1 MRRPKLR
8 SEPRFSANKLA
19 EYMTAAGPTKRRS
32 LIVDQIVSPT
42 TKILNYEH
50 ARAAARRI
58 LSDPS
63 RNAQS
68 WMRAASRLRD
78 SAANTPDEFD
88 ARCMRLSAQALE
100 AFAPSSH
107 LIRAGGA
114 VVVAGR
120 RQWGALTLAG
130 VRVSLSPEAS
140 LLEVGSEHRIG
151 AIQFH
156 FSRTALK
163 TEGLQ
168 YVAAMLV
175 EALSQSGDSARRAL
189 CIAVDAF
196 TGGVVDAPRA
206 MKTRMRDLESAC
218 EEITERW
225 PALYSEQ
232 LAKYAELSEG

>member
-8 SEPRFSANKLA
+8 SEPRFGANKLA
-19 EYMTAAGPTKRRS
+19 EYMTAGPAKRRS
-32 LIVDQIVSPT
+32 LIVDQIVSPA

-63 RNAQS
+63 RSANS

-78 SAANTPDEFD
+78 MAANTPDEFD

-100 AFAPSSH
+100 AFAPSSN
-107 LIRAGGA
+107 LIRTGSA

-140 LLEVGSEHRIG
+140 LLEVGSERRIG

-156 FSRTALK
+156 FAKTTLK

-168 YVAAMLV
+168 YVGAMLV
-175 EALSQSGDSARRAL
+175 AALTQSGDTPRRSM
-189 CIAVDAF
+189 CTAVDAF
-196 TGGVVDAPRA
+196 SGVVIDAPRA
-206 MKTRMRDLESAC
+206 MKARMKDIESAC
-218 EEITERW
+218 EEIAERW

-232 LAKYAELSEG
+232 VAKYAELSDR